1 MSGVQDGEAL
11 VAALWGT
18 RARLAKNAMT
28 NAVAHVLSGS
38 YIEVRTLPA
47 VRNGGYERCNRSYP
61 PRQPRLS
68 TFHGG
73 CEGRTVHI
81 LHPCRKAASH
91 GGAVTPRRR
100 SCSRASS
107 ADRGSDGAPRAPP
120 RHRSLDGAASCGSSP
135 SRGEWW
141 RWAPSQNPCPRACS
155 PWPR

>member
-81 LHPCRKAASH
+81 LHPL
-91 GGAVTPRRR
+91 
-100 SCSRASS
+100 
-107 ADRGSDGAPRAPP
+107 
-120 RHRSLDGAASCGSSP
+120 SLIHI
-135 SRGEWW
+135 
-141 RWAPSQNPCPRACS
+141 
-155 PWPR
+155 